1 MIVVP
6 MPMTETDR
14 QTLEELER
22 RLQTLLPE
30 SYQDR
35 YEEVQPV
42 SMGSAGLKYG
52 LDGKVAWND
61 MWATFCDLAMAGG
74 PPHKGMLLEPA
85 PAREVEASL
94 ERYASVIA
102 EICRGIT
109 MVTDLDAE
117 GSSNPGWVRVE
128 CLTRAMAA
136 WLVRAISME
145 NVAVRADGVMLELPA
160 GPRYR
165 LDKEI
170 KNVVTAIAKTTHY
183 WQSHMSIM
191 QRSEIAALLEGME
204 GESPLVAPSYND
216 DDAELRESV
225 AAGAAEVIRRQTGLV
240 RSAHRYF
247 DWLGIECSHVRAAV
261 WLMRMMSVLNVV
273 ARREGSVLFVP
284 INHIADPDGEVVA
297 SSLGLA
303 YRLGVGE
310 GVV

>member
-1 MIVVP
+1 MT
-6 MPMTETDR
+6 MTETDR
-14 QTLEELER
+14 QTLEELDQ
-22 RLQTLLPE
+22 RLKTLLPE

-35 YEEVQPV
+35 YDEVQPV

-52 LDGKVAWND
+52 LDGKVAWNE

-85 PAREVEASL
+85 PAREIEGTL
-94 ERYASVIA
+94 ERYASVVA

-109 MVTDLDAE
+109 MVTDLDTE
-117 GSSNPGWVRVE
+117 RSPDPGWVRVE

-165 LDKEI
+165 LEKEI

-204 GESPLVAPSYND
+204 GESPLVAPSYNYD
-216 DDAELRESV
+216 KAELRESI
-225 AAGAAEVIRRQTGLV
+225 AAAAAEAIRRDTGLV
-240 RSAHRYF
+240 RSAHRYA
-247 DWLGIECSHVRAAV
+247 DWLGIECPSVRAAV
-261 WLMRMMSVLNVV
+261 WLMRMISVLNIV
-273 ARREGSVLFVP
+273 ARREGTALFVSISP
-284 INHIADPDGEVVA
+284 AADPSGEIIV
-297 SSLGLA
+297 SSLALA
-303 YRLGVGE
+303 HRLAVGE
-310 GVV
+310 GMM

>member
-1 MIVVP
+1 ML
-6 MPMTETDR
+6 MTETDR

-22 RLQTLLPE
+22 RLKTLLPE
-30 SYQDR
+30 TYQDR
-35 YEEVQPV
+35 YDEVQPV

-52 LDGKVAWND
+52 LDGKVAWNE

-85 PAREVEASL
+85 PAGEIEESP
-94 ERYASVIA
+94 ERYASVVA

-117 GSSNPGWVRVE
+117 RSSNPGWVRVE

-165 LDKEI
+165 LEKEI

-191 QRSEIAALLEGME
+191 QRSAIAALLDGME
-204 GESPLVAPSYND
+204 GESPLVAPSYRYD
-216 DDAELRESV
+216 DHELRESI
-225 AAGAAEVIRRQTGLV
+225 AAGAAEVIRRDTGLV
-240 RSAHRYF
+240 RSLHRYA
-247 DWLGIECSHVRAAV
+247 DWLGIECSDVRAAV

-273 ARREGSVLFVP
+273 SRREGPALFVP
-284 INHIADPDGEVVA
+284 VNPATDPQGEVVV
-297 SSLGLA
+297 SSLALA
-303 YRLGVGE
+303 HRLAVGE
-310 GVV
+310 AVM

>member
-1 MIVVP
+1 

-14 QTLEELER
+14 QTLEELEQ
-22 RLQTLLPE
+22 RLKTLLPE

-35 YEEVQPV
+35 DDEVQPV

-85 PAREVEASL
+85 PAREIEASP
-94 ERYASVIA
+94 ERYASVVA
-102 EICRGIT
+102 EICRGVT
-109 MVTDLDAE
+109 MVTDLDTE
-117 GSSNPGWVRVE
+117 RSPHPGWVRVE
-128 CLTRAMAA
+128 CLTRAMSA

-165 LDKEI
+165 LEKEI

-191 QRSEIAALLEGME
+191 QRSEIAALLDGME
-204 GESPLVAPSYND
+204 GESPAVAPAYEYGDVDSE
-216 DDAELRESV
+216 ARESI
-225 AAGAAEVIRRQTGLV
+225 AEAAAEAIRRDTGLV
-240 RSAHRYF
+240 RSSLRYA
-247 DWLGIECSHVRAAV
+247 DWLGVECPSVRAAV

-273 ARREGSVLFVP
+273 ARREGTALFVP
-284 INHIADPDGEVVA
+284 INPDADPDGEVVT
-297 SSLGLA
+297 SSLSLA
-303 YRLGVGE
+303 YRLGLGE